1 VDFHHDVHLHPFV
14 PTTTGVRSGKFTVP
28 DRGETSANVWY
39 RIHLRVTDSGGAT
52 HEVYRDVLPRTVDLL
67 LDTEPAGLQVTLDG
81 QPQSTP
87 LEVES
92 VVGVVRTLGVVSPQ
106 VKGGTT
112 YVFDHWSDGGSATHA
127 VPTPATDARYTA
139 VFRAGVDPTPG
150 NGLRAEY
157 FDSLDFTQLKLE
169 RVDPTVDFRWED
181 TAPAPA
187 LGKDTFSVRWTG
199 SVEPRYSETY
209 TFYTQ
214 SNDGV
219 RLWVDG
225 KLLIDDWSIHST
237 TENRGTV
244 TLQAGR
250 AYSLRLEFY
259 ENMGLATMRLHW
271 SSPSQRKEIIPA
283 ERLRPTPP

>member
-1 VDFHHDVHLHPFV
+1 M
-14 PTTTGVRSGKFTVP
+14 P

-39 RIHLRVTDSGGAT
+39 RIHLQVTDSGGAT
-52 HEVYRDVLPRTVDLL
+52 HSVYRDVRPRTVQLGV
-67 LDTEPAGLQVTLDG
+67 DTQPAGLQVTLDG
-81 QPQSTP
+81 QPQATP
-87 LEVES
+87 LGVES
-92 VVGVVRTLGVVSPQ
+92 VVGMVRTLGVVSPQ
-106 VKGGTT
+106 VKDGKT
-112 YVFDHWSDGGSATHA
+112 YVFDHWSDGGSATHE
-127 VPTPATDARYTA
+127 VPTPAAAARYTA
-139 VFRAGVDPTPG
+139 VFRAGEEPTPG

-181 TAPAPA
+181 TAPDPRMR
-187 LGKDTFSVRWTG
+187 KDTFSVRWTG
-199 SVEPRYSETY
+199 SVVPRYSETY

-225 KLLIDDWSIHST
+225 KLLIDDWNIHAT
-237 TENRGTV
+237 TEKRGTV

-250 AYSLRLEFY
+250 AHSLRLEFF
-259 ENMGLATMRLHW
+259 EKTGLAIMRLHW
-271 SSPSQRKEIIPA
+271 SSPSQRKEIIPT